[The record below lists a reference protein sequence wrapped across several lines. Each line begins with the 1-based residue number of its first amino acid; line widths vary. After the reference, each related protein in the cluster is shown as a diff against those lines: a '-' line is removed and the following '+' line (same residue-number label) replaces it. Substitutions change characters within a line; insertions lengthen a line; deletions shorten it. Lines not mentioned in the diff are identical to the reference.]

1 MRASKLAFFL
11 RPQEFEKE
19 QYESGTRSEQY
30 ISGYGKKT
38 EQYISGY
45 TQSKGVAY
53 QFIDASKVLLKCVL
67 ANAAGR
73 GSSTNDSYVT
83 FRLSNSIDEDYKG
96 NSFITNNPM
105 LRNGVLALQNYKLRL
120 KDAVV
125 GGHKYIG
132 ATHYSL
138 SPTTFKNVEF
148 TMSEDLG
155 AVNVSYTYT
164 TYFSVSAD
172 RSGGYSVSGNG
183 RLLSSSR
190 GSNAY
195 YAQAFFLRMITTPIT
210 NLKKIDNAGAMPIF
224 STREVDDTS
233 KPIYSQRSV
242 PVYDYRWK
250 EISPK

>member
-19 QYESGTRSEQY
+19 QYQSGTRIEQY

-45 TQSKGVAY
+45 TPSKGVAY

-67 ANAAGR
+67 AKATRN
-73 GSSTNDSYVT
+73 GSRTDDSYVT
-83 FRLSNSIDEDYKG
+83 FTLSSSAQDDRKG
-96 NSFITNNPM
+96 YVVKNN
-105 LRNGVLALQNYKLRL
+105 LTAQTGVLALQNYKLRL
-120 KDAVV
+120 KDAMV
-125 GGHKYIG
+125 GGPKYIG

-138 SPTTFKNVEF
+138 SPTTLKDVEF

-155 AVNVSYTYT
+155 AVDVSYTYT
-164 TYFSVSAD
+164 TSIFVPCHQ
-172 RSGGYSVSGNG
+172 SGGSSASGTGYLLASNVVSG
-183 RLLSSSR
+183 
-190 GSNAY
+190 
-195 YAQAFFLRMITTPIT
+195 YAEFFALKSVTTPIT
-210 NLKKIDNAGAMPIF
+210 NLQRIDNAGAMPIF

-233 KPIYSQRSV
+233 KPIYSERTV
-242 PVYDYRWK
+242 PVYDYRWR

>member
-19 QYESGTRSEQY
+19 QYQSGTRIEQY

-45 TQSKGVAY
+45 TPSKGVAY
-53 QFIDASKVLLKCVL
+53 QFIDASKVLLKC
-67 ANAAGR
+67 AFIAASR
-73 GSSTNDSYVT
+73 NNDTKYINCIFT
-83 FRLSNSIDEDYKG
+83 LSNSIDEDYKACYG
-96 NSFITNNPM
+96 NSQ
-105 LRNGVLALQNYKLRL
+105 LEKDGVLALQNYKLRL
-120 KDAVV
+120 KDAMV
-125 GGHKYIG
+125 GGPKYIG

-138 SPTTFKNVEF
+138 SPTTLEQVEF
-148 TMSEDLG
+148 TMTEDIG

-164 TYFSVSAD
+164 TDFIVPNK
-172 RSGGYSVSGNG
+172 YSVKGKG
-183 RLLSSSR
+183 YLLSS
-190 GSNAY
+190 GVYGYVDCAG
-195 YAQAFFLRMITTPIT
+195 AFFLTSVTTTIT
-210 NLKKIDNAGAMPIF
+210 NLQRIDNAGAMPIF

-233 KPIYSQRSV
+233 KPIYSERSV

>member
-19 QYESGTRSEQY
+19 QYQSGTRSEQY

-45 TQSKGVAY
+45 TPSKGVAY

-67 ANAAGR
+67 AKAAGHGIR
-73 GSSTNDSYVT
+73 TNDLYASFT
-83 FRLSNSIDEDYKG
+83 LSSSVEDDRIWW
-96 NSFITNNPM
+96 SFKNEPTAQT
-105 LRNGVLALQNYKLRL
+105 GVLALQNYKLRL

-138 SPTTFKNVEF
+138 SPTTFKDVEF

-155 AVNVSYTYT
+155 AVNVSYTYNQRIIVP
-164 TYFSVSAD
+164 SQS
-172 RSGGYSVSGNG
+172 SGGYSASGNG
-183 RLLSSSR
+183 YLLA
-190 GSNAY
+190 SNRVLY
-195 YAQAFFLRMITTPIT
+195 YAQFFALQSITTPIT

-233 KPIYSQRSV
+233 KPIYSERSV

>member
-19 QYESGTRSEQY
+19 QYQSGTRIEQY

-45 TQSKGVAY
+45 TPSKGVAY

-67 ANAAGR
+67 AKATSNGSITNYSYITFTLSSSAQDDR
-73 GSSTNDSYVT
+73 KEYVVNNSSTAQT
-83 FRLSNSIDEDYKG
+83 
-96 NSFITNNPM
+96 
-105 LRNGVLALQNYKLRL
+105 GVLALQNYKLRL
-120 KDAVV
+120 KDAMV
-125 GGHKYIG
+125 GGPKYIG

-138 SPTTFKNVEF
+138 SPTTLEQVEF

-155 AVNVSYTYT
+155 AVDVSYTYT
-164 TYFSVSAD
+164 TEIYVRSQS
-172 RSGGYSVSGNG
+172 SGGYSASGKGYLLASNG
-183 RLLSSSR
+183 A
-190 GSNAY
+190 GH
-195 YAQAFFLRMITTPIT
+195 YAEFFALQSVTTPIT
-210 NLKKIDNAGAMPIF
+210 NLQRIDNAGAMPIF

-233 KPIYSQRSV
+233 KPIYSERTV
-242 PVYDYRWK
+242 PVYDYRWR

>member
-19 QYESGTRSEQY
+19 QYQSGTRIEQY

-45 TQSKGVAY
+45 TPSKGVAY

-67 ANAAGR
+67 AKATSN
-73 GSSTNDSYVT
+73 GSRTDDSYVT
-83 FRLSNSIDEDYKG
+83 FKLSSSVEDDIVNK
-96 NSFITNNPM
+96 SSTV
-105 LRNGVLALQNYKLRL
+105 RTGVLALQNYKLRL
-120 KDAVV
+120 KDAMV
-125 GGHKYIG
+125 GGPKYIG

-138 SPTTFKNVEF
+138 SPTTYKNVEF

-155 AVNVSYTYT
+155 AVDVSYTYT
-164 TYFSVSAD
+164 TSIFVPSQQ
-172 RSGGYSVSGNG
+172 SGGRSASGKGYLLASNG
-183 RLLSSSR
+183 AL
-190 GSNAY
+190 Y
-195 YAQAFFLRMITTPIT
+195 YAEFFALQSVTTPIT
-210 NLKKIDNAGAMPIF
+210 NLQRIDNAGAMPIF

-233 KPIYSQRSV
+233 KPIYSERTV

>member
-19 QYESGTRSEQY
+19 QYQSGTRIEQY

-45 TQSKGVAY
+45 TPSKGVAY
-53 QFIDASKVLLKCVL
+53 QFIDASKVLLKCVYRTSYEGGVNSNPVFTL
-67 ANAAGR
+67 
-73 GSSTNDSYVT
+73 SSSIEDDRKQVT
-83 FRLSNSIDEDYKG
+83 DTYQEVA
-96 NSFITNNPM
+96 P
-105 LRNGVLALQNYKLRL
+105 NGVLALQNYKLRL

-125 GGHKYIG
+125 GGPKYIG

-148 TMSEDLG
+148 TMSEDIG
-155 AVNVSYTYT
+155 AVDVSYTYT
-164 TYFSVSAD
+164 TKIYLESQKNNGHVA
-172 RSGGYSVSGNG
+172 SGNG
-183 RLLSSSR
+183 YLLASKEWSHD
-190 GSNAY
+190 A
-195 YAQAFFLRMITTPIT
+195 AFFALATVTTPIT
-210 NLKKIDNAGAMPIF
+210 NLQRIDNAGAMPIF

-233 KPIYSQRSV
+233 KPIYSERTV

>member
-19 QYESGTRSEQY
+19 QYQSGTRIEQY

-67 ANAAGR
+67 AKASGR
-73 GSSTNDSYVT
+73 GSSTNDSYVSFT
-83 FRLSNSIDEDYKG
+83 LSSSAEDDRKGYVVSNS
-96 NSFITNNPM
+96 STA
-105 LRNGVLALQNYKLRL
+105 RTGVLALQNYKLRL

-164 TYFSVSAD
+164 TFFSVSAD
-172 RSGGYSVSGNG
+172 KSGGHSVSGNG
-183 RLLSSSR
+183 HLLSSSR

-195 YAQAFFLRMITTPIT
+195 YAEAFFLRSITTPIT
-210 NLKKIDNAGAMPIF
+210 NLQRIDNAGAMPIF

-233 KPIYSQRSV
+233 KPIYSERTV

>member
-19 QYESGTRSEQY
+19 QYQSGTRIEQY

-45 TQSKGVAY
+45 TPSKGVAY

-67 ANAAGR
+67 AKAAIN
-73 GSSTNDSYVT
+73 GSSTNDSYAT
-83 FRLSNSIDEDYKG
+83 FTLSSSAEDDRKWYAVDNS
-96 NSFITNNPM
+96 STA
-105 LRNGVLALQNYKLRL
+105 RTGVLALQNYKLRL
-120 KDAVV
+120 KDAMV
-125 GGHKYIG
+125 GGPKYIG

-138 SPTTFKNVEF
+138 SPTTYKNVEF
-148 TMSEDLG
+148 TMSEDIG
-155 AVNVSYTYT
+155 AVDVSYTYT
-164 TYFSVSAD
+164 TRIFVPSQQSDGRSA
-172 RSGGYSVSGNG
+172 SGKGHLLASNG
-183 RLLSSSR
+183 AL
-190 GSNAY
+190 Y
-195 YAQAFFLRMITTPIT
+195 YAEFFALQSVTTPIT
-210 NLKKIDNAGAMPIF
+210 NLQRIDNAGAMPIF

-233 KPIYSQRSV
+233 KPIYSERTV

>member
-53 QFIDASKVLLKCVL
+53 QFIDASKVLLKCML
-67 ANAAGR
+67 ARAGAR
-73 GSSTNDSYVT
+73 RSSTDHSYIT
-83 FRLSNSIDEDYKG
+83 FRLSDSIDEDYKANPSIG
-96 NSFITNNPM
+96 NTPM
-105 LRNGVLALQNYKLRL
+105 MRNGVLALQNYKLRL
-120 KDAVV
+120 KDAVA

-164 TYFSVSAD
+164 TFFRVSAD
-172 RSGGYSVSGNG
+172 KSGGYSVSDSGH
-183 RLLSSSR
+183 LLSSSR

-195 YAQAFFLRMITTPIT
+195 YAQAFFLHRITTPIT

>member
-19 QYESGTRSEQY
+19 QYQSGTRIEQY

-45 TQSKGVAY
+45 TPSKGVAY

-67 ANAAGR
+67 AKAASN
-73 GSSTNDSYVT
+73 SSTNNSYVSFT
-83 FRLSNSIDEDYKG
+83 LSSSIEDDRKQM
-96 NSFITNNPM
+96 TNPNQEVA
-105 LRNGVLALQNYKLRL
+105 RDGVLALQNYKLRL

-125 GGHKYIG
+125 GGPKYIG

-148 TMSEDLG
+148 TMTEDIG
-155 AVNVSYTYT
+155 AVDVSYTYT
-164 TYFSVSAD
+164 TDFIVSNK
-172 RSGGYSVSGNG
+172 YSVKGKG
-183 RLLSSSR
+183 YLLSS
-190 GSNAY
+190 GVY
-195 YAQAFFLRMITTPIT
+195 YIDSSAAFYLQSVTTPIT
-210 NLKKIDNAGAMPIF
+210 NLQRIDNAGAMPIF

>member
-19 QYESGTRSEQY
+19 QYESGTRTEQY

-67 ANAAGR
+67 ARATSNGSTTDDSYASFKLSSSVEDDRKWYAVDK
-73 GSSTNDSYVT
+73 SSTAQT
-83 FRLSNSIDEDYKG
+83 
-96 NSFITNNPM
+96 
-105 LRNGVLALQNYKLRL
+105 GVLALQNYKLRL
-120 KDAVV
+120 KDAMV
-125 GGHKYIG
+125 GGPKYIG

-138 SPTTFKNVEF
+138 SPTTLKDVEF
-148 TMSEDLG
+148 TMSEDIG
-155 AVNVSYTYT
+155 AVDVSYTYT
-164 TYFSVSAD
+164 TNIFVPSQKS
-172 RSGGYSVSGNG
+172 SGSSDSGKGHLLASNG
-183 RLLSSSR
+183 SR
-190 GSNAY
+190 Y
-195 YAQAFFLRMITTPIT
+195 YAEFFALQSVTTPIT
-210 NLKKIDNAGAMPIF
+210 NLQKIDNAGAMPIF

-233 KPIYSQRSV
+233 KPIYSERTV
-242 PVYDYRWK
+242 PVYDYRLK